1 MFANPDFGIARSPC
15 IGLHCPTSFGK
26 VGWQSC
32 NMPMGIKKLVS
43 NTDMECATSCS
54 AKTKNSSMHAFISLV
69 LGRGMEYFT
78 LSGCCESQSIPG
90 GRSSFCLVDPNNS
103 DSSKAQSLV
112 LRSSNLDRTS
122 LNLPIILNLR
132 SSQQLSISRTHIQ
145 TLYK

>member
-1 MFANPDFGIARSPC
+1 
-15 IGLHCPTSFGK
+15 
-26 VGWQSC
+26 
-32 NMPMGIKKLVS
+32 
-43 NTDMECATSCS
+43 
-54 AKTKNSSMHAFISLV
+54 
-69 LGRGMEYFT
+69 
-78 LSGCCESQSIPG
+78 
-90 GRSSFCLVDPNNS
+90 LVDPNNS